1 MNLQQT
7 PIKYG
12 ITTGAAM
19 VLYLLLFYS
28 MDKAQVLNPL
38 VFWSALLFPMVG
50 MVIATRKVKE
60 AQGDKIDKKEAIRTS
75 FLTWLIA
82 MAILMAFIFVL
93 FNFIDNGLIDLQ
105 KEQFE
110 AATGETVNRE
120 DMKMTFGSVF
130 FRWAVMLLPGF
141 LLSYAVASFLRS
153 K

>member
-1 MNLQQT
+1 MQQT

-12 ITTGAAM
+12 ITTGTAM
-19 VLYLLLFYS
+19 ALYLLLFYS

-38 VFWSALLFPMVG
+38 VFWSSLLFPMVG
-50 MVIATRKVKE
+50 MVIATRKVKD
-60 AQGDKIDKKEAIRTS
+60 AQAGEIDKKEAIKTS

-82 MAILMAFIFVL
+82 MAVLMAFIFIL
-93 FNFIDNGLIDLQ
+93 FNFIDNSLIDLQ

-110 AATGETVNRE
+110 TATGQTVKRE
-120 DMKMTFGSVF
+120 DIAMTFGSVF

>member
-1 MNLQQT
+1 MQQT

-12 ITTGAAM
+12 IITGAAM
-19 VLYLLLFYS
+19 TLYLLLFYS

-60 AQGDKIDKKEAIRTS
+60 AQSGEIDKREAIRTS

-82 MAILMAFIFVL
+82 MAILMAFIFIL

-120 DMKMTFGSVF
+120 DMKMTLGSVI

-141 LLSYAVASFLRS
+141 LLAYGVASFLRS

>member
-1 MNLQQT
+1 MQQT

-19 VLYLLLFYS
+19 VLYLFFFYS

-50 MVIATRKVKE
+50 MVIATRKVKT
-60 AQGDKIDKKEAIRTS
+60 AQGGEIDKKEAIKTA

-82 MAILMAFIFVL
+82 MAILMLFIFVL
-93 FNFIDNGLIDLQ
+93 FNFVDNSLVDLQ

-110 AATGETVNRE
+110 AATGETVKRDDLE
-120 DMKMTFGSVF
+120 MTFGSVF

-141 LLSYAVASFLRS
+141 LLAYGIASFLRS

>member
-1 MNLQQT
+1 
-7 PIKYG
+7 
-12 ITTGAAM
+12 M
-19 VLYLLLFYS
+19 VLYLFFFYS

-50 MVIATRKVKE
+50 MVIATRKVKT
-60 AQGDKIDKKEAIRTS
+60 AQGGEIDKKEAIKTA

-82 MAILMAFIFVL
+82 MAILMLFIFVL
-93 FNFIDNGLIDLQ
+93 FNFVDNSLVDLQ

-110 AATGETVNRE
+110 AATGETVKRDDLE
-120 DMKMTFGSVF
+120 MTFGSVF

-141 LLSYAVASFLRS
+141 LLAYGIASFLRS